1 MASRY
6 KTSANP
12 ARTLA
17 RMFRL
22 DEAATML
29 EESTNNID
37 NTEIENISVAADL
50 LQRMLLELQGLE
62 VSNAR
67 LHLAMSNTGH
77 AIRQRLDTL
86 SGISELLRMSQA
98 PLRARER
105 SQRAKALICQLAGEL
120 EQLAVEA
127 EHDFEWST

>member
-6 KTSANP
+6 KTLANP
-12 ARTLA
+12 GRTLA
-17 RMFRL
+17 RLFRP

-29 EESTNNID
+29 EESTNNAD

-50 LQRMLLELQGLE
+50 LRRMLLELQGLE

-86 SGISELLRMSQA
+86 SGITEFRKM
-98 PLRARER
+98 
-105 SQRAKALICQLAGEL
+105 CLA
-120 EQLAVEA
+120 
-127 EHDFEWST
+127 H